1 MRMDFSAVM
10 NLVLGGGLVA
20 TIIAIIT
27 LKSTVREARAKAEKA
42 TAEAETVRIDNT
54 EHATRILIENIV
66 EPLKEELNENR
77 KALQATRREMARLR
91 KAIDTANSCR
101 HHDDCPVLYGMREY
115 SKEQDGGEP
124 EQQPVVK
131 RRQRVKREAGLLM
144 AGIPKS
150 AVSLTIPPDSLRK
163 LPSGSSYH
171 SRNGQAGLTVKSDAA
186 GNIIAEASCDSLQR
200 LVLCY
205 EEELTRIRN
214 ETHEDSFTVETE
226 FERRFSPVKIA
237 LAAFITGCVA
247 GIVLTFKIKKQ

>member
-1 MRMDFSAVM
+1 MDFSAVM

-54 EHATRILIENIV
+54 TRILIENIV

-131 RRQRVKREAGLLM
+131 RRQRVKREAG
-144 AGIPKS
+144 
-150 AVSLTIPPDSLRK
+150 AVDGGDSEIGGEPDD
-163 LPSGSSYH
+163 PSG
-171 SRNGQAGLTVKSDAA
+171 Q
-186 GNIIAEASCDSLQR
+186 
-200 LVLCY
+200 
-205 EEELTRIRN
+205 
-214 ETHEDSFTVETE
+214 
-226 FERRFSPVKIA
+226 PP
-237 LAAFITGCVA
+237 
-247 GIVLTFKIKKQ
+247 